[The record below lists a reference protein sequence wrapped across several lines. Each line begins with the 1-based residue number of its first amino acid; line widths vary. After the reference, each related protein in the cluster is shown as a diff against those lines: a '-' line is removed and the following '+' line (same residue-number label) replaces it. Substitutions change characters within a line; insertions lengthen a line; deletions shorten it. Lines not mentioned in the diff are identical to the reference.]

1 MKRGFTCGSFDL
13 LHAGH
18 ILMLKEAKSVCDY
31 LIVGLQT
38 DPSVDRC
45 HKNKPIQS
53 IRERLIQISAVK
65 YVDEVMVYET
75 EEELYNLLT
84 ELKPDLRILGADHEN
99 KEFTGHDLDIEL
111 YFNSRNH
118 KWSSSELRARI
129 HEHEAWRF
137 SKEKI

>member
-1 MKRGFTCGSFDL
+1 MTEARIAMSRGFTCGSFDL

-38 DPSVDRC
+38 DPSMDRDY
-45 HKNKPIQS
+45 KNRPIQS
-53 IRERLIQISAVK
+53 IRERMIQISAVK

-75 EEELYNLLT
+75 EEELYKLLSD
-84 ELKPDLRILGADHEN
+84 LKPDIRILGADHEG
-99 KEFTGHDLDIEL
+99 KEFTGHDLEIEL

-118 KWSSSELRARI
+118 KWSSSELRKRI
-129 HEHEAWRF
+129 AEHENR
-137 SKEKI
+137 

>member
-38 DPSVDRC
+38 DPSMDRDY
-45 HKNKPIQS
+45 KNKPIQS
-53 IRERLIQISAVK
+53 VRERLIQISAVK

-75 EEELYNLLT
+75 EEELYNLLV
-84 ELKPDLRILGADHEN
+84 ELKPDLRILGVDHEG

-118 KWSSSELRARI
+118 KWSSSELRVRI
-129 HEHEAWRF
+129 HEHESR
-137 SKEKI
+137 